1 MSLRQI
7 IKEELEKLLN
17 EYVVPVSYTL
27 EDWKAFRKKHN
38 VSNAEYHKKHP
49 SLRWKVVHGHKKGQI
64 GDSLKGMSDMSY
76 QEATKAHAAIA
87 MRTEQVTPV
96 AGLSTSDI
104 SKATLSPAQKQT
116 QDIVDIISKNSA
128 VVSKLKTID
137 TPEELD
143 AFLEAMT
150 NLITMANKGSLNNN
164 EITRAVKQMYTI
176 KRT

>member
-1 MSLRQI
+1 MNLDQLIR
-7 IKEELEKLLN
+7 EEYDKLLN

-87 MRTEQVTPV
+87 MQTEQMTPV
-96 AGLSTSDI
+96 AGLSASDI
-104 SKATLSPAQKQT
+104 SKATLTPAQKYI
-116 QDIVDIISKNSA
+116 QDIVDMISKNSA
-128 VVSKLKTID
+128 VVSKLKAVD
-137 TPEELD
+137 TPEKLN

-150 NLITMANKGSLNNN
+150 NLITMTNKGSLNSN
-164 EITRAVKQMYTI
+164 EITRAVKQMSTI